1 MSETEQD
8 PKQAEK
14 PQPRRLIALLKRFA
28 VVAVLAVSCSAL
40 AGYLYSDVMRA
51 QKGPHTEPV
60 IFDLSPGTGL
70 FKLRYDLQRAGV
82 ISHPWQFQLALMFR
96 SDKFVPKAGEYE
108 LPARA
113 SLDQI
118 IQILHAGRVLQRKLT
133 IIEGWRG
140 YDVMIAL
147 NDAEAMSSVIL
158 DPPEEGSVF
167 PDTYFYTKGTDRRAL
182 LEQMQAKMEMT
193 LAEIWAER
201 APGLPLKRP
210 SDLLKLASIIE
221 KETGQSGEKPVVSS
235 VFINR
240 LEKDMRLQSDPTVA
254 YGLARG
260 KPLPKSLTKSDLAQR
275 HSWNTY
281 RNKGLPKTPIANPG
295 YQSLYAAAHPQETDY
310 LYFVADGKG
319 GHNFAKTLDAHN
331 RNVRQY
337 RQIIRKNSASS
348 E

>member
-1 MSETEQD
+1 VTEAEQD
-8 PKQAEK
+8 PAEQPK
-14 PQPRRLIALLKRFA
+14 PQRRLLRLIKRLVVIALMAVFA
-28 VVAVLAVSCSAL
+28 IAL
-40 AGYLYSDVMRA
+40 AGYLYSDVMRT
-51 QKGPHTEPV
+51 QKGPHTETV
-60 IFDLSPGTGL
+60 LFDLSPGTGL
-70 FKLRYDLQRAGV
+70 FKLRYDLHRAGV
-82 ISHPWQFQLALMFR
+82 ISHPWQLQLAVLLTT
-96 SDKFVPKAGEYE
+96 DEFVPKAGEYE
-108 LPARA
+108 LPAQA

-118 IQILHAGRVLQRKLT
+118 MQILHAGRVFQRKLT

-158 DPPEEGSVF
+158 RPPEEGSVF
-167 PDTYFYTKGTDRRAL
+167 PDTYFYTKGTDRRVL
-182 LEQMQAKMEMT
+182 LEQMQAKMEIT

-201 APGLPLKRP
+201 APGLPLDRP
-210 SDLLKLASIIE
+210 ADLVKLASIIE
-221 KETGQSGEKPVVSS
+221 KETGQSGEKPLVSS

-254 YGLARG
+254 YGLARD
-260 KPLPKSLTKSDLAQR
+260 KPLPKVLTKSDLAKR
-275 HSWNTY
+275 HQWNTY
-281 RNKGLPKTPIANPG
+281 RFKGLPKSPIANPG
-295 YQSLYAAAHPQETDY
+295 YLSLHAAAHPENTDF

-337 RQIIRKNSASS
+337 RQIIRKNKASA